1 MRQLIFCAR
10 DPRDYLKTSMDV
22 SKFEK
27 VRDFKPTLPEFTDA
41 PFIQKTLFGLMKIYP
56 HCKEGFEAPIYGET
70 EIEGLRLDFNFGLRL
85 ATTAGKFFSTEIF
98 PTCD

>member
-41 PFIQKTLFGLMKIYP
+41 PLIQKILFDLMKSYP
-56 HCKEGFEAPIYGET
+56 QCAESCVFPIYGET
-70 EIEGLRLDFNFGLRL
+70 EIEGLRLDFNFGIKMRRN
-85 ATTAGKFFSTEIF
+85 FFEIF
-98 PTCD
+98 RQKD